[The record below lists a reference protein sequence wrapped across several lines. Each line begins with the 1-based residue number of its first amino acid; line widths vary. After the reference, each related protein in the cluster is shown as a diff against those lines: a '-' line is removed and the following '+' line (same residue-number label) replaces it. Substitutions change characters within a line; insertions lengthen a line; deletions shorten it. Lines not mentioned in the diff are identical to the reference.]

1 MMDPHGGH
9 KPKRGMGRGGGMSQ
23 KHGPMHY
30 PPSNASMIQLHG
42 TSGPS
47 SLHSIASSHGGTG
60 SVIMAAGPP
69 HPGSAWQTSLS
80 DVHSAVASHHPHPAH
95 AHVMPAG
102 SVGPGV
108 AAGVGG
114 AGMIIPRAK
123 VKRSGGGGYTNEG
136 YNSDD
141 GGVSDEANRAMSEHM
156 SMSSRHR
163 RKSVPSFT
171 SGVMGVTSGSHG
183 GTTASRRS
191 RSQHDERGGS
201 IDPLL
206 DGFSDTDG
214 AGSGPGNRQ
223 SNGTLH
229 LSVSRAELDRADTIG
244 GRSFVQRDHHP
255 SCDATPTHAGGN
267 L

>member
-1 MMDPHGGH
+1 MFFFV
-9 KPKRGMGRGGGMSQ
+9 
-23 KHGPMHY
+23 
-30 PPSNASMIQLHG
+30 LG
-42 TSGPS
+42 T
-47 SLHSIASSHGGTG
+47 
-60 SVIMAAGPP
+60 
-69 HPGSAWQTSLS
+69 Q
-80 DVHSAVASHHPHPAH
+80 
-95 AHVMPAG
+95 
-102 SVGPGV
+102 
-108 AAGVGG
+108 
-114 AGMIIPRAK
+114 
-123 VKRSGGGGYTNEG
+123 
-136 YNSDD
+136 
-141 GGVSDEANRAMSEHM
+141 ANRAMSEHM

-229 LSVSRAELDRADTIG
+229 LSVSRAELDRQ
-244 GRSFVQRDHHP
+244 VVHH
-255 SCDATPTHAGGN
+255 
-267 L
+267 

>member
-1 MMDPHGGH
+1 
-9 KPKRGMGRGGGMSQ
+9 
-23 KHGPMHY
+23 
-30 PPSNASMIQLHG
+30 
-42 TSGPS
+42 
-47 SLHSIASSHGGTG
+47 
-60 SVIMAAGPP
+60 MAAGPP

-229 LSVSRAELDRADTIG
+229 LSVSRAELDRADTRSEA
-244 GRSFVQRDHHP
+244 GRSYNETIIRPVTRRLH
-255 SCDATPTHAGGN
+255 TPAGTSVRSRSSRSHAGTSEDGRTMAERDGGSSFVVSPVHQ
-267 L
+267 LYRLHDSDGSLDSL